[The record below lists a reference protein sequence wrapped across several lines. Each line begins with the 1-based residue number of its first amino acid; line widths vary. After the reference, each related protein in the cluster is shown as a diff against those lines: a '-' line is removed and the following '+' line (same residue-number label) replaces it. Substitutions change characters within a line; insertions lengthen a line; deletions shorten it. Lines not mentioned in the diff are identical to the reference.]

1 MVKVIWKPG
10 ENSFNGN
17 HEVLSYEVFGIWIKF
32 VLRFT
37 AAEQDLALAQ
47 KALRKRESV
56 DNSAVKTADKLQ
68 KEVTAK
74 RSLVDTLQSKIRWY
88 QEQIDT
94 LLKVNKALILFS
106 NRQIQATFHSKNREI
121 LC

>member
-1 MVKVIWKPG
+1 MLG

-94 LLKVNKALILFS
+94 LLKVNEALILFS